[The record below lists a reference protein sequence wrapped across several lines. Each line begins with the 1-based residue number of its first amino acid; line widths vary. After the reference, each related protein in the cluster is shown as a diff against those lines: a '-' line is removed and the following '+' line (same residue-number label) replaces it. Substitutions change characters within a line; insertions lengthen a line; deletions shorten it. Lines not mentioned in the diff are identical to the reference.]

1 MKSETMKRIKLLLLL
16 LLTVCLSVS
25 AQEDSV
31 RHEVLF
37 ETSMGNIRV
46 VLYNETPLHRDNFL
60 KLVNS
65 GFYDGILFHRVID
78 RFMIQA
84 GDPTSKTA
92 RAGELLGE
100 NSEGERIPAEIVYPK
115 LFHKRG
121 ALAAARQSDEENP
134 ARESSGSQFYI
145 VYGKRYT
152 ANRLFDIDGKIMR
165 NTNHQYK
172 LSDELYEY
180 YQNVGG
186 SPHLD
191 GQYTVFGEV
200 VEGIDVVA
208 NIEKVETDENNRPLE
223 DVKIIR
229 ATVIK

>member
-172 LSDELYEY
+172 LSDELLRILSERWR
-180 YQNVGG
+180 
-186 SPHLD
+186 
-191 GQYTVFGEV
+191 
-200 VEGIDVVA
+200 I
-208 NIEKVETDENNRPLE
+208 
-223 DVKIIR
+223 
-229 ATVIK
+229 ATSRWSIHRIWRSCRRN